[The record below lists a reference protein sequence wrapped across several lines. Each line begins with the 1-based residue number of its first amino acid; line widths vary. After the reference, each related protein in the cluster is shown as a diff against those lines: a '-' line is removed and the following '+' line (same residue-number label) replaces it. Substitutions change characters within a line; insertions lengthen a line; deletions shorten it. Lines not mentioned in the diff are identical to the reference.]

1 MLLTS
6 SPSQS
11 NGTVW
16 HYALRHHEA
25 VFHPDG
31 ELPLMTLFCLYSA
44 YFSLI
49 NSLIKLTLIFLLFN
63 YPCLFPSSVSEN
75 IKLLYEPVM
84 PYLLYLHLLH
94 LPVCSRPCCYP
105 AHGLPISPLSDSLWP
120 AWWTSHSSF
129 NPRCVSICWKGQCAL
144 QRHKL
149 FRIGA
154 CYPLIHASKNTGNR
168 QEGGF
173 KTSKNS

>member
-1 MLLTS
+1 MGDGCRMGELILSSSQTLSSALFFPCVFSSSLSFLQPSSHSWLTFSLSLCVVMLLTS

-84 PYLLYLHLLH
+84 LYLLYLHLLH

-105 AHGLPISPLSDSLWP
+105 AHGLPISPLSDSL
-120 AWWTSHSSF
+120 
-129 NPRCVSICWKGQCAL
+129 
-144 QRHKL
+144 
-149 FRIGA
+149 
-154 CYPLIHASKNTGNR
+154 
-168 QEGGF
+168 
-173 KTSKNS
+173 